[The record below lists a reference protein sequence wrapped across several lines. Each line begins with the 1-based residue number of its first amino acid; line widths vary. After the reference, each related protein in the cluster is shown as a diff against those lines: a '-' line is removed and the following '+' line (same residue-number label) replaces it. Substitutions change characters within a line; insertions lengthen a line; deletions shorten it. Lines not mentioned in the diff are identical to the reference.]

1 MAEMYGPHELRSSGV
16 TKSRRG
22 KAALTALTAV
32 LGATVSACSS
42 GGDESNPGAVPS
54 AASGSPVVDA
64 RVNGPPVPTL
74 QDLTPTGKYRFTR
87 TLISSTYDQKLPR
100 RENRI
105 WTLDLGQ
112 CQESSCAGS
121 VKSSSGSR
129 FRYVWNGTNL
139 VIIPPKGGRT
149 AFTGACV
156 DETTGDDVQG
166 SRGRVVETV
175 RWPSLRV
182 TEEGGDGI
190 ARQLAG
196 TQRVSTTYEGLTKG
210 CLDLPTDRASYRVVL
225 VRR

>member
-1 MAEMYGPHELRSSGV
+1 MA
-16 TKSRRG
+16 
-22 KAALTALTAV
+22 ALTAV
-32 LGATVSACSS
+32 LLATVSGCSAD
-42 GGDESNPGAVPS
+42 GDESNSGGVPP

-64 RVNGPPVPTL
+64 PVNGPPVPTL
-74 QDLTPTGKYRFTR
+74 RDLTPTGKYRFTR
-87 TLISSTYDQKLPR
+87 TLISSTYDQKLPH
-100 RENRI
+100 REHRT
-105 WTLDLGQ
+105 WTLDLGR

-129 FRYVWNGTNL
+129 FKYVWNGTRL

-149 AFTGACV
+149 SFEGACV
-156 DETTGDDVQG
+156 DETTGDDVPG

-190 ARQLAG
+190 ARQLEG

-210 CLDLPTDRASYRVVL
+210 CRDLPTDRASYRVVL